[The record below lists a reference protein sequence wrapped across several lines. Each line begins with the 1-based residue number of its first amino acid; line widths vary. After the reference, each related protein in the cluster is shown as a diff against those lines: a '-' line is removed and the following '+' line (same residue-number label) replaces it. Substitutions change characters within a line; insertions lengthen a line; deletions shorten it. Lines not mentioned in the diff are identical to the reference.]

1 MQTQTFENEPH
12 PRSFW
17 LAVMLPPLGFWITLS
32 WMSQSALAG
41 EFALKPFLTL
51 LFLAHAMPL
60 AALGWTLLSICAV
73 SLTREGLVIH
83 RVVSDRQW
91 PLAAVEDV
99 VPINERSVRLR
110 LGHRWLTLR
119 INNSSDFVAALWS
132 AQRKLE

>member
-1 MQTQTFENEPH
+1 
-12 PRSFW
+12 
-17 LAVMLPPLGFWITLS
+17 
-32 WMSQSALAG
+32 
-41 EFALKPFLTL
+41 
-51 LFLAHAMPL
+51 MPL

-83 RVVSDRQW
+83 RVVADRQW

-132 AQRKLE
+132 AVRRDQFGRPQGGDATH